1 VLIAAVC
8 LHPVAGLALLKQQP
22 VLAWSAMTAPEESA
36 RLLLILDMPRLLSRA
51 IAHGHWFPTSQRVKH
66 DQQLQV
72 GGVKEWQARWQ
83 DAVNAPVMRVS
94 CSRRI
99 GGGRGGVVSVCTLP
113 GGVALRRAEEIV
125 PDSRN
130 GLCTGLG
137 VRKSAGCSDGRVNS
151 SGVPKSMA

>member
-1 VLIAAVC
+1 MLRRS
-8 LHPVAGLALLKQQP
+8 PK
-22 VLAWSAMTAPEESA
+22 
-36 RLLLILDMPRLLSRA
+36 
-51 IAHGHWFPTSQRVKH
+51 AHGSWFPTSQLVKH
-66 DQQLQV
+66 GQQLQA
-72 GGVKEWQARWQ
+72 GGVKEWQAWWQ
-83 DAVNAPVMRVS
+83 DDVNTPVMSVS